1 MPNSQL
7 RLKLADQSKQH
18 GGSCEFCEARE
29 SGRKLRRPNP
39 CAQRHQGRRKAARP
53 HSARTPLHVTF
64 RSSKARGG
72 LSFLHPAHAQRIK
85 ARTQAAAK
93 RFQVRVHQFANV
105 GNHLH
110 LLIEGRTRD
119 GIKHFLRTMG
129 AQVATVVTGAR
140 KGRPFGKFWDDLVF
154 SRVVARGRDFLNTR
168 WYILL
173 NFLAAAGIVN
183 HHGNGGQRRMKN
195 QRTRAD
201 SDPKRTTRR
210 PPPFPREWE
219 GFPE

>member
-1 MPNSQL
+1 MLLPQL
-7 RLKLADQSKQH
+7 RLKLAEQPKRH
-18 GGSCEFCEARE
+18 GGGCEFCDARE
-29 SGRKLRRPNP
+29 NGRKLRRANP
-39 CAQRHQGRRKAARP
+39 CAQQHQGRRKAARP

-64 RSSKARGG
+64 RSSKARGA

-93 RFQVRVHQFANV
+93 RFQVRVHQFANA

-119 GIKHFLRTMG
+119 GVKDFLRTMG
-129 AQVATVVTGAR
+129 AQIATLVTGAR
-140 KGRPFGKFWDDLVF
+140 KGHPYGKFWDSLVF
-154 SRVVARGRDFLNTR
+154 SRVVARGRDFLNVR
-168 WYILL
+168 WYIFQ
-173 NFLAAAGIVN
+173 NFLEAEGVVN
-183 HHGNGGQRRMKN
+183 HHSSLRSQGGLEPER
-195 QRTRAD
+195 
-201 SDPKRTTRR
+201 SPRR